1 MIVKVNTTWY
11 NIRNKQHKEKSMA
24 KKKAILFP
32 QTAKKLRT
40 AGEQIKLARLRRH
53 LTAQEVADKAGIG
66 RSTVVQIEKGSP
78 SVSMGFYLA
87 VLNVL
92 GLQDDILLLAK
103 DDVLGRTYQ
112 DLELK
117 IPRRVRHE

>member
-1 MIVKVNTTWY
+1 MG
-11 NIRNKQHKEKSMA
+11 RN
-24 KKKAILFP
+24 KAILFP
-32 QTAKKLRT
+32 QTQKKLQIT
-40 AGEQIKLARLRRH
+40 GEQIKLARLRRH
-53 LTAQEVADKAGIG
+53 LTSQDVADRAGIG
-66 RSTVVQIEKGSP
+66 RSTVAQIEKGSP
-78 SVSMGFYLA
+78 SVAIGFYLA

-117 IPRRVRHE
+117 IPRRIKKNES